1 MSMLHKFWNPTILDW
16 RIRSKFGK
24 ETKENQGDQLKQ
36 MYQLLYRKTQ
46 AVLLETA
53 GN

>member
-24 ETKENQGDQLKQ
+24 ETKENQGDQLIK
-36 MYQLLYRKTQ
+36 
-46 AVLLETA
+46 ANVPVII
-53 GN
+53 